1 MFRNARSIIRTARS
15 TPVARP
21 SRLPA
26 FRPSPPT
33 TFFAR
38 TYSAAPSPD
47 ATKEAKSEPA
57 ADATESN
64 SQLDDLT
71 KQLEEQKKLVAELK
85 DARLRTL
92 ADFENLQKISV
103 REKQQAK
110 DFALQKFAKDL
121 ISEIDILHLALR
133 SIPADRLAEG
143 TASADLLSL
152 HEGVKMTKRGIEKAL
167 ERHGVVSF
175 DPTGE
180 QFDPNKHEALF
191 QAPVPGKEPGSVLE
205 CQEIGYT
212 INGRLLRP
220 AKVGVVL
227 VQE

>member
-1 MFRNARSIIRTARS
+1 MFASARSIARAARTPALLPRA
-15 TPVARP
+15 TPAAIVRP
-21 SRLPA
+21 SL
-26 FRPSPPT
+26 
-33 TFFAR
+33 TFFAPR
-38 TYSAAPSPD
+38 LYSTAPAAEGEKADAAP
-47 ATKEAKSEPA
+47 EAAPA
-57 ADATESN
+57 ADAKTDE
-64 SQLDDLT
+64 LT

-92 ADFENLQKISV
+92 ADFENLQKISA
-103 REKQQAK
+103 REKKEAK

-121 ISEIDILHLALR
+121 ISEIDILNMALR
-133 SIPADRLAEG
+133 SIPAERLVAENK
-143 TASADLLSL
+143 DLFGL
-152 HEGVKMTKRGIEKAL
+152 HEGVSLTKRGIEKVLA
-167 ERHGVVSF
+167 RHGVEAF

-180 QFDPNKHEALF
+180 AFDPNKHEALY

-227 VQE
+227 SQE